1 LKERDEFRKKV
12 GLNNIYFSEEM
23 ENALRLYG
31 FNTEIIPLYYR
42 KSIVGIITNY
52 TKKHKISLPPY
63 LFPFYGLHINN
74 DFLTEHPEK
83 AIETLR
89 LATENQK
96 RKFIYSLFSLS
107 PEITDIRAF
116 KESGWRESVKYT
128 YRILRNEPIL
138 KKSKIRK
145 IKGIDDSEYTIS
157 ESNDTAK
164 LYEMIVN
171 MNSSKRRITPYN
183 GDYLSLIFKNLHSNQ
198 RTIYGLYNSEGV
210 CFATAFILRDKSCSY
225 LFANAMNSKIRK
237 TNLNL
242 YFLYKIIQKELD
254 ISPCFDLQ
262 GANTPSL
269 VKFKENFNAHLIQY
283 FHIETGLN
291 ITGLIRLKG
300 MLKKWSIH

>member
-128 YRILRNEPIL
+128 YRILRNE
-138 KKSKIRK
+138 
-145 IKGIDDSEYTIS
+145 IKEPYTDSTIVKEYVLPPHLSS
-157 ESNDTAK
+157 EINLA
-164 LYEMIVN
+164 V
-171 MNSSKRRITPYN
+171 
-183 GDYLSLIFKNLHSNQ
+183 IF
-198 RTIYGLYNSEGV
+198 
-210 CFATAFILRDKSCSY
+210 
-225 LFANAMNSKIRK
+225 
-237 TNLNL
+237 
-242 YFLYKIIQKELD
+242 
-254 ISPCFDLQ
+254 LQ
-262 GANTPSL
+262 T
-269 VKFKENFNAHLIQY
+269 Q
-283 FHIETGLN
+283 
-291 ITGLIRLKG
+291 
-300 MLKKWSIH
+300 